1 MIAIL
6 AIRIGMQAGLPQRNL
21 GVVDMCRKAVPS
33 LTIVTQVFPTGA
45 LVGPLVSRRGVA
57 AVTNWA
63 VLPKSRLTLTAT
75 QDILT
80 GNRAGRSQK
89 YLGVASMNRRVAQ
102 TRHRHSTAML
112 DILIGRTGGRSPKD
126 LGAASMNK
134 RLAWTCRCHL
144 TAMPDILI
152 GSLDGPLRRRL
163 GVVSIPPRH
172 AVTLS
177 LASDR
182 TG

>member
-6 AIRIGMQAGLPQRNL
+6 AIRIGMQAGLLKRNL
-21 GVVDMCRKAVPS
+21 GVVNMCKKVVPS
-33 LTIVTQVFPTGA
+33 LTIVTLVFPTGA

-63 VLPKSRLTLTAT
+63 VLPKCRFPLTAT

-80 GNRAGRSQK
+80 GKRAGRGPK
-89 YLGVASMNRRVAQ
+89 NLGVASMNRRPAQ
-102 TRHRHSTAML
+102 TRHRYSTAML
-112 DILIGRTGGRSPKD
+112 DILIGREGGRSPRNP
-126 LGAASMNK
+126 GAASTNR

-152 GSLDGPLRRRL
+152 GRMDGPLRRRL
-163 GVVSIPPRH
+163 GVVSMPARP

-177 LASDR
+177 LASDQ